1 MGQLAAGFENLNKIL
16 QFSEDN
22 KGDSVSERKKLGN
35 WNKNLL
41 V

>member
-22 KGDSVSERKKLGN
+22 KGDYISERKKN
-35 WNKNLL
+35 WLIGTKTY
-41 V
+41 